1 MPDTPRSPFA
11 YAILRV
17 VPRLD
22 RGEFLNAGVVLLCRP
37 RRFLA
42 ARIHLDRE
50 RLAALAPNADPD
62 LALARLEALAAVAAG
77 DPDAGPIARMT
88 RAERFHWIVA
98 PASTIVQPSEV
109 HTGMT
114 ADPAQMLDHLFATL
128 VELEGRESAA
138 AAAPGRADTA

>member
-1 MPDTPRSPFA
+1 MPDAPRSPFA

-17 VPRLD
+17 VPRID

-42 ARIHLDRE
+42 ARIHLDPA
-50 RLAALAPNADPD
+50 RLVALAPGADPD
-62 LALARLEALAAVAAG
+62 LARARLEALAAVAAG
-77 DPDAGPIARMT
+77 DPHAGPIARMT
-88 RAERFHWIVA
+88 RAERFHWIVS

-114 ADPAQMLDHLFATL
+114 DDPAGMLDHLFRTL
-128 VELEGRESAA
+128 VEVEDPSRTGVAA
-138 AAAPGRADTA
+138 SPSPGG